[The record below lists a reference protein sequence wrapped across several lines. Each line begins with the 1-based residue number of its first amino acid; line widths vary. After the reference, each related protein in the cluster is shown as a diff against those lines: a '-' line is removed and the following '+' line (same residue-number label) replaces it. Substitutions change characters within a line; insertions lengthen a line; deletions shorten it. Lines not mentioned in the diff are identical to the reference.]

1 MFMPGPCEGCSGP
14 CQDNDGECPEVSQ
27 PITKLSTPEKI
38 TLIQILTDGN
48 NPGNPED

>member
-1 MFMPGPCEGCSGP
+1 MPGPCEGCSGP

-27 PITKLSTPEKI
+27 PITKLPTPEKI
-38 TLIQILTDGN
+38 ALIQILTDGN